1 MSKQI
6 VVIGGDAAGMTCA
19 SKVKREHPDWNVT
32 VLERGEHVSYA
43 ACGIPYFVSGVVPE
57 LESLQLITPE
67 QFRKERDIDVR
78 MGWEAVQI
86 LPDEYQIKTKK
97 LDSGEEFVL
106 DYDQLM
112 IATGASAVIPPIDGS
127 ELDGVFTVR
136 NLTDARNMRRWLTEH
151 QPENAVIVG
160 GGYIGLE
167 MAEALVERNIK
178 VQVVEMLPQ
187 LLSPMDKPITE
198 RVMEELKKNG
208 VEVHL
213 ESKVEKLRGV
223 DGAVARVMIEGMTN
237 ELPADMVILGSG
249 IRPNSALAEE
259 AGLEVGN
266 SGGILVDDR
275 QQTSHKDI
283 FAGGDC
289 VEQKHLVTG
298 GPTYVP
304 LGPAANKHGRVAGI
318 NISGGKAV
326 FPGIVG
332 TAVMK
337 VFGLTIS
344 RTGLMES
351 QAKGSGFKFF
361 GNTIKSRERAGY
373 YPNSGQL
380 IIHVVAEQGTGRLLG
395 AEICGGTTAAKRIDP
410 FAVALY
416 NEMTLDEIAMLDLSY
431 APPYSPVLDPVGVAA
446 QVAAGKM
453 SSK

>member
-19 SKVKREHPDWNVT
+19 SKVKREHSDWKVT

-43 ACGIPYFVSGVVPE
+43 ACGIPYYVSGVVPD
-57 LESLQLITPE
+57 LDNLQIITPD
-67 QFRKERDIDVR
+67 QFRKKRNIDLR

-86 LPDEYQIKTKK
+86 LPDEYQVKAKK
-97 LDSGEEFVL
+97 LDGGEEIIL
-106 DYDQLM
+106 DYDHLM

-127 ELDGVFTVR
+127 DLHGVFTVR
-136 NLTDARNMRRWLTEH
+136 NLTDAHNMRHWITEH
-151 QPENAVIVG
+151 RPENAVIVG

-178 VQVVEMLPQ
+178 VQVVEMLSQ
-187 LLSPMDKPITE
+187 VLSPMDEPITD

-208 VEVHL
+208 VQVHL
-213 ESKVEKLRGV
+213 KSKVEQLHGKN
-223 DGAVARVMIEGMTN
+223 GAVTGVMVAGMTN

-249 IRPNSALAEE
+249 IRPNSALAKE

-266 SGGILVDDR
+266 SGGILVDER

-298 GPTYVP
+298 GQTYVP

-326 FPGIVG
+326 FPGVVG

-337 VFGLTIS
+337 VFDLTIS

-351 QAKGSGFKFF
+351 QASDNGFDFF
-361 GNTIKSRERAGY
+361 SNTIKSRERAGY

-380 IIHVVAEQGTGRLLG
+380 IIHVIAEKKTGRLLG

-410 FAVALY
+410 FAVALH
-416 NEMTLDEIAMLDLSY
+416 NEMTLDEVAMLDLSY

-446 QVAAGKM
+446 QVAVGKM
-453 SSK
+453 SAK